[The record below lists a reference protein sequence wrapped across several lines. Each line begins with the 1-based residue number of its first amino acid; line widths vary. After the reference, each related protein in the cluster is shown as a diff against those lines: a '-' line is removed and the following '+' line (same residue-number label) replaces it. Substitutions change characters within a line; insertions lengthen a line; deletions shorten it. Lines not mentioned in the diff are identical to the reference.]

1 MFSPHDGTVCLFF
14 QQTTWLY
21 LCNEGWGGGDRI
33 LADLSKTFDCVNVYT
48 FSKKHLESNAQLLNG
63 LNASRVA
70 DSKTKEFILV
80 TISNFNHLV

>member
-1 MFSPHDGTVCLFF
+1 MFSPNDGTVCSYF

-33 LADLSKTFDCVNVYT
+33 LADLSKKTFDCVNAEA
-48 FSKKHLESNAQLLNG
+48 HLESKAQLLNG

-70 DSKTKEFILV
+70 DSKTKELILV
-80 TISNFNHLV
+80 TISTI